1 LDSKRYDRKLSRSL
15 RFKNIFFFETV
26 VLIFNL
32 HQTRNG
38 TRQIY
43 IILNENKK
51 YRLLH
56 TSGNG
61 NAICYKILSMKNIQN
76 LLYTGMILTTV
87 LTACHSAGKG
97 NLQNLQKGC
106 VTAKVCC
113 AADTS
118 VNYSLYIPSGYD
130 PGREWPL
137 IIAFDPHA
145 AGLIPVSLFKDEA
158 EKRGFLVAAS
168 NNSKNG
174 MDFGESTAIYHTMLD
189 DIKSRFST
197 DTGRIYTVGFSG
209 GARVAGMLAMTEG
222 NIAGVVSCGAGLP
235 SSGRPPQKP
244 FSFLG
249 VAGTEDFNYPE
260 LLSLDPQLEQAGFT
274 HYLLTFEGKHEWPPK
289 ELVPDIMTWL
299 EFDAMRTS
307 HLPVDRN
314 AINRFIDRNDSLDNT
329 FATAGKSYE
338 RWQAY
343 EKMQHYLRGL
353 TDVSSLENILAT
365 LAQDTKVIERKKQ
378 MEDQLMLEDNLRK
391 LYSEKLQNPDLN
403 YWQAESAKLRR
414 LSARQP
420 PDDVTVVYKRILGFL
435 SLSSYMYS
443 NNALKQ
449 NLPDAAGIYIEIYRL
464 VDPENPEH
472 RYMAAVAAARKG
484 DKEAAFGYLN
494 KAVESGFKEKSRLLS
509 DQDFTEYHSDPRFR
523 ALLKRF

>member
-1 LDSKRYDRKLSRSL
+1 MTA
-15 RFKNIFFFETV
+15 NV
-26 VLIFNL
+26 PW
-32 HQTRNG
+32 H
-38 TRQIY
+38 
-43 IILNENKK
+43 
-51 YRLLH
+51 
-56 TSGNG
+56 
-61 NAICYKILSMKNIQN
+61 KILSMKKIQN
-76 LLYTGMILTTV
+76 LLYTGMIFTTV

-97 NLQNLQKGC
+97 NLQNLQKGN

-118 VNYSLYIPSGYD
+118 VNYSLFIPSGYD

-145 AGLIPVSLFKDEA
+145 AGLVPVSLFKEEA
-158 EKRGFLVAAS
+158 EKRGFLFAAS

-174 MDFGESTAIYHTMLD
+174 MDFGESTALYHTMLD
-189 DIKSRFST
+189 DIKSRFSV
-197 DTGRIYTVGFSG
+197 DTGRIYAVGFSG

-235 SSGRPPQKP
+235 SSGKPPVKP

-249 VAGTEDFNYPE
+249 IAGTEDFNYPE

-299 EFDAMRTS
+299 EFDAMRTN
-307 HLPVDRN
+307 HLPVDRGAVN
-314 AINRFIDRNDSLDNT
+314 SFIDRNDSLAN
-329 FATAGKSYE
+329 AYASAGKSYE
-338 RWQAY
+338 RWQVY

-353 TDVSSLENILAT
+353 TDVSSLENILTT
-365 LAQDTKVIERKKQ
+365 LAQDNKVIERKKQ
-378 MEDQLMLEDNLRK
+378 MEDQLALEDNLRK
-391 LYSEKLQNPDLN
+391 LYSEKLQNPDIS
-403 YWQAESAKLRR
+403 YWQAESVKLRR
-414 LSARQP
+414 LSAKQP
-420 PDDVTVVYKRILGFL
+420 PDNETIVYKRILGFL

-449 NLPDAAGIYIEIYRL
+449 NLPEAASIYTEIYRL

-472 RYMAAVAAARKG
+472 RYMAAIVAARKG
-484 DKEAAFGYLN
+484 DKDAVFEDLN
-494 KAVESGFKEKSRLLS
+494 KAIELGFNEKTRLMSDPDFSGFH
-509 DQDFTEYHSDPRFR
+509 TDPRFE
-523 ALLKRF
+523 AVLKRL